1 MNVREMGQSDLKITP
16 IGIGA
21 WAIGGGKWEFA
32 WGAQDDTESI
42 AAIHAGLE
50 RGINWIDT
58 AAAYGLGHSEE
69 VVGRAIRGLSGRP
82 YVFTKCSLVWD
93 ESGTI
98 SHNLQA
104 ASIRREA
111 EASLKRLGV
120 DAIDL
125 YQIHWPAWKGNPESA
140 SPGSIEEAVSEMAK
154 LKAEGK
160 IRNIGVSNFNA
171 QQLARAVKVAPITSL
186 QPPYSLLATEVEH
199 STLPFTRQR
208 HIGVIVYSPM
218 ASGLLS
224 GAMTRERIAA
234 LPDDDWRKRSF
245 NFREPALTRNLSLVE
260 TLRAIGERYNVTP
273 GAVAIAWTLR
283 NPAVTG
289 AIVGVRRAQQ
299 VDGVIGA
306 AGIELDT
313 NDLLE
318 IEQVTALQGGAGLSR
333 VAPRPGKT
341 FFWTSKKRTQWWGLG

>member
-1 MNVREMGQSDLKITP
+1 MNLRKLGQSDLNITP

-21 WAIGGGKWEFA
+21 WAIGGGKWKFG
-32 WGAQDDTESI
+32 WGAQDDTESVV
-42 AAIHAGLE
+42 AIHAGFE

-58 AAAYGLGHSEE
+58 AAVYGLGHSEE
-69 VVGRAIRGLSGRP
+69 VVGRAVRGLSKRP

-104 ASIRREA
+104 ASIRKEA
-111 EASLKRLGV
+111 EASLKRLGL

-125 YQIHWPAWKGNPESA
+125 YQIHWPAWNGNPESA
-140 SPGSIEEAVSEMAK
+140 SPGSIEEAVSELAK

-171 QQLARAVKVAPITSL
+171 QQMERAVKVAPITSL

-199 STLPFTRQR
+199 STLPFTRRRQ
-208 HIGVIVYSPM
+208 IGVIVYSPM

-234 LPDDDWRKRSF
+234 FPEDDWRRLST
-245 NFREPALTRNLSLVE
+245 NFQEPALTRNLRLVE
-260 TLRAIGERYNVTP
+260 KLRAIGRRYNVTP

-289 AIVGVRRAQQ
+289 AIVGVRSAQQ
-299 VDGVIGA
+299 VDGMIGA
-306 AGIELDT
+306 AEIKLT
-313 NDLLE
+313 SNDLLE
-318 IEQVTALQGGAGLSR
+318 IEQVMALQA
-333 VAPRPGKT
+333 A
-341 FFWTSKKRTQWWGLG
+341 

>member
-1 MNVREMGQSDLKITP
+1 MNMRKLGQSDLNITP

-32 WGAQDDTESI
+32 WGAQDDAESVV
-42 AAIHAGLE
+42 AIRAGLE

-58 AAAYGLGHSEE
+58 AAVYGLGHSEE
-69 VVGRAIRGLSGRP
+69 VVGRAVRGLTKRP

-93 ESGTI
+93 ESRTI

-111 EASLKRLGV
+111 EASLKRLGL

-125 YQIHWPAWKGNPESA
+125 YQIHWPAWKGNPESD
-140 SPGSIEEAVSEMAK
+140 SPGSIEEAVSELAK

-171 QQLARAVKVAPITSL
+171 QQMARAARVAPITSL
-186 QPPYSLLATEVEH
+186 QPPYSLLATEVEN
-199 STLPFTRQR
+199 STLPFVMK
-208 HIGVIVYSPM
+208 HHVGVIVYSPM

-224 GAMTRERIAA
+224 GGMTRERIAA
-234 LPDDDWRKRSF
+234 MPEDDWRKRSE
-245 NFREPALTRNLSLVE
+245 NFREPTLTRNLHLVE
-260 TLRAIGERYNVTP
+260 TLRAIGQRYKVTP

-289 AIVGVRRAQQ
+289 AIVGVRSAQQ

-306 AGIELDT
+306 ADIQLNS

-318 IEQVTALQGGAGLSR
+318 IEQSMTLQA
-333 VAPRPGKT
+333 A
-341 FFWTSKKRTQWWGLG
+341 